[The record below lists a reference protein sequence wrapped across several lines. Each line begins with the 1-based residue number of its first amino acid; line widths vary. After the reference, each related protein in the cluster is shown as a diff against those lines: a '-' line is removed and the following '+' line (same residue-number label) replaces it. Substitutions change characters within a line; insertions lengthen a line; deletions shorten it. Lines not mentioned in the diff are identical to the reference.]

1 MNEGAHV
8 CAAMCSSVSTSA
20 LRCLHADT
28 NAVAVSTAARVSE
41 ATDALEQVRTNVSVL
56 VRAEMCRVRTRLV
69 SLYNAKCSRVHAVD
83 RESDCRRDANK
94 SVTLCASR

>member
-20 LRCLHADT
+20 LRCMHADT

-41 ATDALEQVRTNVSVL
+41 ATDALEQVRTCQSWSLQNVVECERALCLCTIPNAPVCTQST
-56 VRAEMCRVRTRLV
+56 VRATAAETQT
-69 SLYNAKCSRVHAVD
+69 SP
-83 RESDCRRDANK
+83 
-94 SVTLCASR
+94 